1 MPLLTIFTAPK
12 PFTNPH
18 IALIQRNAIQSW
30 IALGAQVRVMVVG
43 SEAGMVD
50 ALADLDVL
58 HLPDVRRNSQGTPFV
73 SSIFDLA
80 RQASDS
86 PLLAY
91 INADILLLPDCLQA
105 AVQASQQVDRFLMV
119 GRRWDLAVKEP
130 LDFSAGWDSRL
141 QALLKLNGRL
151 HAPAGSDYFIFP
163 RQCFTELPDF
173 AIGRA
178 GWDNWMIYAARR
190 QGWKVID
197 ATQSLTIIH
206 QDHDYS
212 HLPGGKPHYNL
223 PETDENIRLAGGR
236 RAIFDL
242 RDADRVLTG
251 GQVRRPVGSW
261 KKFWREVEIA
271 PLVTWHSSFFSQLFF
286 AIFHPVRAFREL
298 RVELHRLRSKGTV

>member
-1 MPLLTIFTAPK
+1 MSLLTIFTAPK

-30 IALGAQVRVMVVG
+30 IALGIQVRVIVVG
-43 SEAGMVD
+43 SEAGMAE
-50 ALADLDVL
+50 ALADLAVL

-73 SSIFDLA
+73 SSIFALA

-105 AVQASQQVDRFLMV
+105 AEQARQQENLFLVV
-119 GRRWDLAVKEP
+119 GRRWDLAVNQP
-130 LDFSAGWDSRL
+130 IDFSAGWDDRL
-141 QALLKLNGRL
+141 RGQLRLTGRL
-151 HAPAGSDYFIFP
+151 HVPAGSDYFVFP
-163 RQCFTELPDF
+163 RECFTELPDF

-190 QGWKVID
+190 QAWKVID
-197 ATQSLTIIH
+197 ATQSLTVIH

-212 HLPGGKPHYNL
+212 HLPGGQPHYSL

-242 RDADRVLTG
+242 RDADRVLAG
-251 GQVRRPVGSW
+251 GQLRRPKMSW
-261 KKFWREVEIA
+261 RRFWREFEIA
-271 PLVTWHSSFFSQLFF
+271 PLVAWHSFFFGQLFF
-286 AIFHPVRAFREL
+286 AIFHPIRAYGEL
-298 RVELHRLRSKGTV
+298 RANLHRLRLRARA

>member
-30 IALGAQVRVMVVG
+30 IALGVQVRVVVVG
-43 SEAGMVD
+43 SEAGMVE
-50 ALADLDVL
+50 ALADLDVF
-58 HLPDVRRNSQGTPFV
+58 HLPDVRRNTQGTPFV

-86 PLLAY
+86 PLLDY

-105 AVQASQQVDRFLMV
+105 AERVRQQVNRFLMV
-119 GRRWDLAVKEP
+119 GRRWDLAVTQP
-130 LDFSAGWDSRL
+130 LDFSTGWDTRL
-141 QALLKLNGRL
+141 QEMLKLKGRL

-163 RQCFTELPDF
+163 RECFTELPDF

-178 GWDNWMIYAARR
+178 GWDNWMIYAARCL
-190 QGWKVID
+190 GWKVID
-197 ATQSLTIIH
+197 ATSSLTVIH

-242 RDADRVLTG
+242 RDVDRVLVG
-251 GQVRRPVGSW
+251 GQVRRPTRSW
-261 KKFWREVEIA
+261 NKFWREVEIV

-286 AIFHPVRAFREL
+286 VFFHPVRAVWEL
-298 RVELHRLRSKGTV
+298 RTSLHRLRTKGSA